1 MEIDI
6 ESSVKKLRTK
16 TDLLRLINRIKAIKF
31 VDIGIQKK
39 YRPISMKEL
48 DYYSNPNNV
57 YRRYRKFSIP
67 KKSGEL
73 REINA
78 PRNANY
84 KAILRAL
91 NEILNSVYTP
101 SEYTMGFVRG
111 KSVVTNALS
120 HVGKNYVYNIDLK
133 DFFPSIEYLRIAKRL
148 QLYPF
153 YFPRQIAIII
163 AGLASIR
170 TDEGGAVLP
179 QGSPLSPILTN
190 IICDKLDRKLSR
202 LAEKFGLSYSRYA
215 DDITFSSYH
224 NVYQQDGEF
233 CKKLKSIIEKQGF
246 KINENKTRLQKRGQ
260 RQLVTG
266 IKVNTETN
274 VDRSYI
280 NQIRNLLY
288 IWKRYGYSVAEQR
301 YYEWR
306 LKNKP
311 LSYKRT
317 SLASYLNGKIQYLK
331 TVKASG
337 HIRIYF
343 HFLFQYEYLYKETFK
358 KKKRYGINYIETT
371 PLEQFEKKLGVQI
384 DITQKVD
391 VDGQS
396 HRFSVFE
403 YKFIPT
409 FISVSK
415 DITPEDETNKS
426 KLFISR
432 CIDQRKKEFWLIH
445 Y

>member
-1 MEIDI
+1 M
-6 ESSVKKLRTK
+6 
-16 TDLLRLINRIKAIKF
+16 
-31 VDIGIQKK
+31 
-39 YRPISMKEL
+39 
-48 DYYSNPNNV
+48 
-57 YRRYRKFSIP
+57 
-67 KKSGEL
+67 
-73 REINA
+73 
-78 PRNANY
+78 
-84 KAILRAL
+84 
-91 NEILNSVYTP
+91 
-101 SEYTMGFVRG
+101 
-111 KSVVTNALS
+111 
-120 HVGKNYVYNIDLK
+120 
-133 DFFPSIEYLRIAKRL
+133 
-148 QLYPF
+148 
-153 YFPRQIAIII
+153 
-163 AGLASIR
+163 
-170 TDEGGAVLP
+170 P

-343 HFLFQYEYLYKETFK
+343 HFLFEYEYLYKETFK

-391 VDGQS
+391 ADGQS

-403 YKFIPT
+403 YKFILT